1 MSRQRRFLPSISL
14 LSAFEAVLR
23 TGSTA
28 AAARDLHLS
37 QGTVSRLVQNLE
49 EQLGRPLFHRE
60 RRKLVPTRAALAY
73 GGDVSR
79 ALDLLQRS
87 SMQFVANPEGGTLS
101 IAILPAFGTRWLAP
115 RLGGFL
121 AAHPGVSISLATR
134 IRRFDVAAEG
144 FDAAVHFGEDDWPGT
159 KHMKIFD
166 ERLTAC
172 AAPAFLEAHPVRS
185 VANLRERQLFQ
196 LETRPSA
203 WAAWLAGQGAE
214 PLPVQGML
222 FDQFALMIQAAVAGL
237 GIALL
242 PEYLADA
249 EIAEGRLE
257 PILKPSV
264 PGTGSYWLAWP
275 VDREDYPPLAA
286 FRDWLAREKA

>member
-28 AAARDLHLS
+28 AAARELQLS

-60 RRKLVPTRAALAY
+60 RKKLFPTRAAIAY
-73 GGDVSR
+73 GNDVTR

-87 SMQFVANPEGGTLS
+87 SMQFVANPEGGALS
-101 IAILPAFGTRWLAP
+101 IAILPAFGTRWLAA

-134 IRRFDVAAEG
+134 IRRFDIAGEG

-159 KHMKIFD
+159 RHMKIFD

-172 AAPAFLEAHPVRS
+172 AAPAFLASHPVRS
-185 VANLRERQLFQ
+185 VADLREQQLFQ

-203 WAAWLAGQGAE
+203 WAAWFAGQAAE
-214 PLPVQGML
+214 PIPVRGML

-242 PEYLADA
+242 PQYLADA
-249 EIAEGRLE
+249 EIAEGRLQ
-257 PILKPSV
+257 PILKSSV

-275 VDREDYPPLAA
+275 GERDDYPPLAA
-286 FRDWLAREKA
+286 FRDWLSRESA